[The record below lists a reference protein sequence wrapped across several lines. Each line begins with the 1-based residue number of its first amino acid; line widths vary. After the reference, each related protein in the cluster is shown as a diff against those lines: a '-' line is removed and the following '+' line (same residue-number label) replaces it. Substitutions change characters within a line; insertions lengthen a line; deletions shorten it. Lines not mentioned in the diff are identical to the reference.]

1 MFVLSRE
8 LHKRL
13 PQHFINNSA
22 YGQEGG
28 VEGDRSYGETRADS
42 LARQLLQLHAG
53 QRPPLWVGKGW
64 KQVISI
70 SWEGL
75 VRERGS

>member
-1 MFVLSRE
+1 MDGGEERGVFVLSCE

-28 VEGDRSYGETRADS
+28 VEGDRSYGETAA
-42 LARQLLQLHAG
+42 LETMPGGG
-53 QRPPLWVGKGW
+53 QGNPGALPPAVT
-64 KQVISI
+64 
-70 SWEGL
+70 
-75 VRERGS
+75 

>member
-28 VEGDRSYGETRADS
+28 VEGAQGTVLNGS
-42 LARQLLQLHAG
+42 LAGGEWIHVYVWV
-53 QRPPLWVGKGW
+53 RPFIVHVKLP
-64 KQVISI
+64 QHC
-70 SWEGL
+70 
-75 VRERGS
+75 